1 MHEDLESTRL
11 GRAQTCLN
19 IHGMNDHFMRSL
31 GDRYEVI
38 YDGPSPTAM
47 IPRAEAAKAATM
59 LTDVLG
65 LQSCSRETRKAR
77 VLAHWK
83 VW

>member
-1 MHEDLESTRL
+1 MHE
-11 GRAQTCLN
+11 GRERANAPEN
-19 IHGMNDHFMRSL
+19 ICGMNDHFMRSL
-31 GDRYEVI
+31 RDRYEVI

-59 LTDVLG
+59 ITDGLG
-65 LQSCSRETRKAR
+65 LQSCSRGIGKAR
-77 VLAHWK
+77 VLAHLN